1 MEILQM
7 SDEISESKPIV
18 TEPCPK
24 PIEVELSFMD
34 HALNWLETISEDD
47 ANRFLNGITIDAA
60 LVLFKH
66 FPDNQLVKEVLHS
79 KV

>member
-1 MEILQM
+1 M
-7 SDEISESKPIV
+7 SDEVSETPQV

-24 PIEVELSFMD
+24 PADGEVAFID
-34 HALNWLETISEDD
+34 HALNWLGSISQHD

-60 LVLFKH
+60 LVLFKY
-66 FPDNQLVKEVLHS
+66 FPDNQLVKEVLQS